1 MNIEDMTP
9 EQLREYAAAK
19 EARCENLTAHYM
31 DRATGEAIDPKPK
44 FTMLDCK
51 QPYENDIECE
61 GETYRVDMRRIK
73 SREFIRMF
81 AEFQDYER
89 KGEDAPISCALALYD
104 FVFGGKVDDK
114 VCEVVKAKMGYED
127 FEEIM
132 RIENELFNHLE
143 VKN

>member
-9 EQLREYAAAK
+9 EQLREYATAK
-19 EARCENLTAHYM
+19 EMQRETITARYM
-31 DRATGEAIDPKPK
+31 DRDPRFSIVP
-44 FTMLDCK
+44 DDK
-51 QPYENDIECE
+51 QPYENDIEFE

-89 KGEDAPISCALALYD
+89 KGEDAPISRALALYD

-114 VCEVVKAKMGYED
+114 VCAVVKAKMGYED

-132 RIENELFNHLE
+132 RIENELFEHLE

>member
-1 MNIEDMTP
+1 MNIDDMTP
-9 EQLREYAAAK
+9 EQLREYATAK
-19 EARCENLTAHYM
+19 EMKRENITARYM
-31 DRATGEAIDPKPK
+31 DREPRFNIVPD
-44 FTMLDCK
+44 DK
-51 QPYENDIECE
+51 QPYENDIEFE

-132 RIENELFNHLE
+132 RIENELFEHLE